1 MNQMKNVTFVLVGLL
16 VVGLSSFTL
25 LKTGYQIE
33 DKVSNFKLTNV
44 DGKQV
49 SLSDYSKS
57 KGVIVVFTCNHCPYS
72 KKYESR
78 IMDLDKRYKTQGWP
92 VLAISSNDPK
102 VEPEDSFENMQ
113 QLAKEKG
120 YSFPYLFDETQEVA
134 KAFGA
139 LKTPHVFLLENKNNA
154 FVVKYIGAI
163 DDNTDD
169 EKAVTINYVDRAIS
183 KLNDGMEP
191 DPSST
196 KAIGCSIKW
205 KKTETKN

>member
-1 MNQMKNVTFVLVGLL
+1 MIGFL

-25 LKTGYQIE
+25 YKTGYQVE
-33 DKVSNFKLTNV
+33 DKVNNFKLKNV
-44 DGKQV
+44 DGKEV

-78 IMDLDKRYKTQGWP
+78 IMELDKNFKSGGWP
-92 VLAISSNDPK
+92 VVAISSNDPK
-102 VEPEDSFENMQ
+102 VEPDDSFENMQ

-120 YSFPYLFDETQEVA
+120 YTFPYLFDETQEVA

-139 LKTPHVFLLENKNNA
+139 LKTPHVFVLENKNNA

-163 DDNTDD
+163 DDNSDD
-169 EKAVTINYVDRAIS
+169 EKAVTIKYVERAIS
-183 KLNDGMEP
+183 QLNDGANP

-196 KAIGCSIKW
+196 KAIGCTIKW
-205 KKTETKN
+205 KKVEAKN